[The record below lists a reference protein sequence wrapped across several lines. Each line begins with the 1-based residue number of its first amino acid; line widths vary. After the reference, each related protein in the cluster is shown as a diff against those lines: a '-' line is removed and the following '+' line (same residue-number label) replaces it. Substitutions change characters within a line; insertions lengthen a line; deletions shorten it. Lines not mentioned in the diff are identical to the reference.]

1 LKKYC
6 VYYEVGGNYIGT
18 PLINSNMTKRKVY
31 HVTKTDDGWQGKLE
45 DGQRASV
52 KGETKADVL
61 KKTIELAKNQE
72 NSSVKIHKTDGTIQ
86 EERTYP
92 KSSDPFPPEG

>member
-1 LKKYC
+1 
-6 VYYEVGGNYIGT
+6 
-18 PLINSNMTKRKVY
+18 MTKRKVY

-52 KGETKADVL
+52 KGEIKADVL